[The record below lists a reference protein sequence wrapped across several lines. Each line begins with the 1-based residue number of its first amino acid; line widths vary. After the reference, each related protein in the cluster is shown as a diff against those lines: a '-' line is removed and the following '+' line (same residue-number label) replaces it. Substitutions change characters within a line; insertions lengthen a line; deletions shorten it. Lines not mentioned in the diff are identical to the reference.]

1 MASGASCT
9 AVFHGL
15 HALRAVSSIPD
26 GTGATTGRTG
36 QQSAVFC
43 LKVLRIQRSLCAAA
57 FLTLRK
63 PKILSGTVLGSEDC
77 QYPAFSA
84 VNICRSASVRASYY
98 IHSAADKVAVCIVC
112 IFAFVDDRTAAYWAV
127 SSILRIAGV
136 AAYRAELKLAIS
148 AQTHDRPGWPSKV
161 FVFIRPAL
169 PTSGTVG
176 RGRPASG
183 AANPAVPA

>member
-1 MASGASCT
+1 MATGASRA

-15 HALRAVSSIPD
+15 HALRAVSPVPY

-43 LKVLRIQRSLCAAA
+43 LKALRIQRSLCSAA
-57 FLTLRK
+57 FLALRK
-63 PKILSGTVLGSEDC
+63 PKILSGTVLGSEDR
-77 QYPAFSA
+77 QYPTFSA
-84 VNICRSASVRASYY
+84 VNIRRPAPVRAPDNM
-98 IHSAADKVAVCIVC
+98 HSAANKVSVCIACV
-112 IFAFVDDRTAAYWAV
+112 FAFIDDRTAAYRAV
-127 SSILRIAGV
+127 SSVLRKAGV

-148 AQTHDRPGWPSKV
+148 AKPHDRPGWPSKV

-169 PTSGTVG
+169 PTSGTIG

>member
-1 MASGASCT
+1 MASGASRA

-15 HALRAVSSIPD
+15 HALRAVSPVPY

-36 QQSAVFC
+36 PQSAIFR
-43 LKVLRIQRSLCAAA
+43 LKDLRIQRPPCAAS
-57 FLTLRK
+57 FLTLRQ
-63 PKILSGTVLGSEDC
+63 PEVLSGTVLGSEDR
-77 QYPAFSA
+77 QYPTFSA
-84 VNICRSASVRASYY
+84 VNIRRPAPVRAPDNM
-98 IHSAADKVAVCIVC
+98 HSAANKVSVCIACV
-112 IFAFVDDRTAAYWAV
+112 FAFIDDRTAAYRAV
-127 SSILRIAGV
+127 SSVLRKAGV

-148 AQTHDRPGWPSKV
+148 AKPHDRPGWPSKV

-169 PTSGTVG
+169 PTSGTIG